1 MRFFT
6 IVNIFIWAALGW
18 MGHGL
23 VAGVA
28 ARDAG
33 GFPNHS
39 QKLFYVVIPIGMV
52 VLALV
57 GYALSRRTRLIP
69 YVAVVLEILVLI
81 AAIPFALVYG
91 GGV

>member
-1 MRFFT
+1 
-6 IVNIFIWAALGW
+6 
-18 MGHGL
+18 
-23 VAGVA
+23 VA

-39 QKLFYVVIPIGMV
+39 QKLFYVLIPIGMV

-57 GYALSRRTRLIP
+57 AYALSRRSRLIP